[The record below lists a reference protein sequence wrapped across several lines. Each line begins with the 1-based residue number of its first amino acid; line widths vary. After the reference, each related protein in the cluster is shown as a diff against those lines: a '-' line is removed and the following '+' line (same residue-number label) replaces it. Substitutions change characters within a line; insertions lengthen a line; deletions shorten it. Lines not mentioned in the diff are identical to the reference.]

1 MMKAG
6 VIEEMM
12 EDTFE
17 AIDDPEELEEDVQQ
31 AVDKILSGSNSIHIF
46 SYGVLLTVFSQ
57 AIFLRFCETH
67 GRLNTLRAKNITF

>member
-1 MMKAG
+1 MLIHLCEKSTNWNLVSDGTHHQEMSREMMKAG

-31 AVDKILSGSNSIHIF
+31 AVDKILSGNSIHKF
-46 SYGVLLTVFSQ
+46 SSGVL
-57 AIFLRFCETH
+57 
-67 GRLNTLRAKNITF
+67 

>member
-1 MMKAG
+1 MSREMMKAG

-31 AVDKILSGSNSIHIF
+31 AVDKILSGNSIHKF
-46 SYGVLLTVFSQ
+46 SSGVIWQLTHRPFFYVFVK
-57 AIFLRFCETH
+57 LM
-67 GRLNTLRAKNITF
+67 GD

>member
-1 MMKAG
+1 MSREMMKAG

-31 AVDKILSGSNSIHIF
+31 AVDKILSGN
-46 SYGVLLTVFSQ
+46 
-57 AIFLRFCETH
+57 
-67 GRLNTLRAKNITF
+67 